1 MLRLSIIYKHN
12 KLYSAVKKESS
23 ITPLPP
29 PFFVILICLKS
40 LTNFFMLEKDT
51 QREYKM

>member
-23 ITPLPP
+23 ITPPP
-29 PFFVILICLKS
+29 FFFVILICLKS